1 MFENMLLKVLVLC
14 ELFLCFHFQDP
25 KITVRVATDYFQVL
39 WLMIKKVIIIFYL
52 YYTSFRWVNNFMQ
65 KEPLP
70 ILTTNI
76 DAPPQVKEELPEHEL
91 LVFTGPIDAYFASQ
105 VGQTQSNVQKCSPG
119 PTQAWVQE
127 HILGER
133 VHGTTGIKNVINMY
147 QQIIITIIVILMVI
161 I

>member
-1 MFENMLLKVLVLC
+1 MFENMLLKVLFWC

-70 ILTTNI
+70 ILTINI
-76 DAPPQVKEELPEHEL
+76 DAPGEGGAARARAPCLHRAHRCL
-91 LVFTGPIDAYFASQ
+91 LCQPGRSDSKQCSKMFA
-105 VGQTQSNVQKCSPG
+105 SPG

-133 VHGTTGIKNVINMY
+133 VHGTTGIKNVISMY